1 MFGLVTRRRH
11 NAELAAARAEADRI
25 RAERDATVSK
35 LATAIYNREQVLRQN
50 AEQDAVNR
58 RLHGRNLELGRR
70 LSAVREA
77 DPEYAASLERRLD
90 RALTACARYLAAYH
104 AERRRTDRLHAR
116 LDDACGL
123 DHPAVDEGATSQA
136 RRMDKP
142 RPRPTTAK
150 APEVAS

>member
-11 NAELAAARAEADRI
+11 NAELAAVKAEADRL

-35 LATAIYNREQVLRQN
+35 LATAVYNREQVLRQN
-50 AEQDAVNR
+50 AEQDAANR
-58 RLHGRNLELGRR
+58 RLHGRILELSRR

-77 DPEYAASLERRLD
+77 DPEYAASLERRV
-90 RALTACARYLAAYH
+90 ARLRLVGVRILAAYA
-104 AERRRTDRLHAR
+104 AEKKRADRLQTR

-123 DHPAVDEGATSQA
+123 DHPAVTEGAAWQA

-150 APEVAS
+150 EASAP